1 MNDDREVL
9 IDFNIVTVIFT
20 FVHTL
25 KINVEEK
32 RGKKIYDKYKPKCS
46 KNNVD
51 NKNHTKAQKDI
62 KSST

>member
-20 FVHTL
+20 SVHTL

-32 RGKKIYDKYKPKCS
+32 RGKKYMT
-46 KNNVD
+46 NTNLNVR
-51 NKNHTKAQKDI
+51 KTM
-62 KSST
+62 